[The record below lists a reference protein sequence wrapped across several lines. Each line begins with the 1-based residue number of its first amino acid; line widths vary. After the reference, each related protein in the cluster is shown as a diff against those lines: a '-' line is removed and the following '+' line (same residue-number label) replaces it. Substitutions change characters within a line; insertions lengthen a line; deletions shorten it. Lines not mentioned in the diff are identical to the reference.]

1 MKVLVID
8 DVEAER
14 YLVRRYL
21 SQSGL
26 KYEVHEAADGQS
38 GLRMAETLNPD
49 CILLDLKL
57 PDKSGFEVLQELV
70 GHERPP
76 KRTVIIYTV
85 LSPDPLREKAFHLG
99 ASDFLVKGRTD
110 ATALNQAILQAMKKP
125 PSNTS

>member
-38 GLRMAETLNPD
+38 GLKMAELLNPD

-70 GHERPP
+70 GQERPP

-85 LSPDPLREKAFHLG
+85 LSPNPLREKALHLG

-110 ATALNQAILQAMKKP
+110 ATALNRAIGQAMDKTS
-125 PSNTS
+125 SNHS